1 MAQLSDTKILC
12 GQYDQHEVGASSL
25 RAWCFVLRNQSEL
38 EERLF
43 LGSAHDYSFRRAYE
57 TDGVLPHDSGPYAAF
72 YADPIS
78 QATTSVVLCAST
90 PEEWHVYSLS
100 V

>member
-1 MAQLSDTKILC
+1 MLQRAIVAQLSDIKTLC

-43 LGSAHDYSFRRAYE
+43 FG
-57 TDGVLPHDSGPYAAF
+57 
-72 YADPIS
+72 IS
-78 QATTSVVLCAST
+78 SRLFV
-90 PEEWHVYSLS
+90 
-100 V
+100 